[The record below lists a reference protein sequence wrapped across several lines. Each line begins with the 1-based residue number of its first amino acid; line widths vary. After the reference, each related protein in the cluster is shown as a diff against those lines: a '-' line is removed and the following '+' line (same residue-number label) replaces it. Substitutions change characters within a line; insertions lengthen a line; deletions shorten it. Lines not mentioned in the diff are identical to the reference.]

1 MTDSEENSE
10 HAAANL
16 VRAAIER
23 AYREEHGRCLA
34 ALITALEV
42 WEQEGVPRNPG
53 AWLTTIGKR
62 RAIDRLRR
70 SSNFVRKQEVI
81 LENLTQSVDDEDN
94 ADDMDA
100 EIPDERLKLM
110 FTCCHPSLALDVQI
124 ALTLRT
130 LGGLTTQEIA
140 RAFLVPLPTMA
151 QRLTRAQNKIR
162 DAGIPFA
169 EQGRGSVDHAFV
181 RRLCTCDDMH
191 YRAVYSIDG
200 TFK

>member
-23 AYREEHGRCLA
+23 AYREEYGRCLA

-124 ALTLRT
+124 ALRT